1 MAKSKA
7 GSLMARS
14 STKIIIKRLFRA
26 LTWPLYALYCL
37 TASISDQD
45 ASFASFSQ
53 FLSLFPGKTGSY
65 LRAAFYSQA
74 CPGTS
79 DEIVI
84 GFLTLLSHRDTTIE
98 RGVYIGPQCNIGK
111 CTISEDTL
119 IGSGVHILSGNRQ
132 HNFGDPDKLIQQQ
145 GGHFEKI
152 TIGRDCWIGNS
163 ATVMADVG
171 AHSIVAAAS
180 VVTKSI
186 APFVIAAGQPARI
199 IQNRD
204 KSKATNH
211 SF

>member
-1 MAKSKA
+1 
-7 GSLMARS
+7 MARS
-14 STKIIIKRLFRA
+14 RNKTIIKRLFRV
-26 LTWPLYALYCL
+26 LTWPLYALYSL
-37 TASISDQD
+37 TARISDPD

-84 GFLTLLSHRDTTIE
+84 GFLPLLSHRDTTIE

-111 CTISEDTL
+111 CTIRGDTL

-132 HNFGDPDKLIQQQ
+132 HNFDDPDTPIQQQ

-163 ATVMADVG
+163 ATIMADVG
-171 AHSIVAAAS
+171 PHSIIAAAT
-180 VVTKSI
+180 VVTKAI
-186 APFVIAAGQPARI
+186 DPFVIVAGQPARI

-204 KSKATNH
+204 KSNATNH
-211 SF
+211 SL